1 MANTLTDVIPSIVTQ
16 GLMALRQMVTMP
28 RLINT
33 NYSSDAASKG
43 DTITVPKPASIT
55 TVAVSPSNTAPATAD
70 ITPENATIAL
80 DKWYE
85 APFYLTDKDLKD
97 AFNGI
102 TPMQVTSAIASLTE
116 QVNGD
121 CMSLYKDVYG
131 FAGAAATTPF
141 ASNYSEASAVRKVLN
156 EQKAF
161 MSDRRLVIDPDAE
174 ENAINLS
181 SFASADAAGSASVIM
196 DGQIG
201 RKLGFDWYM
210 DQQVPTHTTGG
221 GSGWLVNS
229 ASVAVGDST
238 VAIDTGSGDPVAGDV
253 FTVAGDTQTYV
264 VESYSSN
271 TITFSPKA
279 KVAWANNAAIT
290 FKASHVSNLAFHR
303 DAFAIASRPLAD
315 TEGLGNLIQSVVDP
329 VTGLSLRLEV
339 SREHKRTRWSFDIL
353 YGVGTLRPEL
363 AARLAG

>member
-1 MANTLTDVIPSIVTQ
+1 MANTLTEVIPSIVTQ

-55 TVAVSPSNTAPATAD
+55 TVAVSPSNTAPSTAD

-131 FAGAAATTPF
+131 FAGTAATTPF
-141 ASNYSEASAVRKVLN
+141 GSNYSEASAVRKVLN

-181 SFASADAAGSASVIM
+181 SFKLLVMPLLPVVLLLSWM
-196 DGQIG
+196 D
-201 RKLGFDWYM
+201 K
-210 DQQVPTHTTGG
+210 
-221 GSGWLVNS
+221 SGVSLV
-229 ASVAVGDST
+229 
-238 VAIDTGSGDPVAGDV
+238 
-253 FTVAGDTQTYV
+253 
-264 VESYSSN
+264 
-271 TITFSPKA
+271 
-279 KVAWANNAAIT
+279 
-290 FKASHVSNLAFHR
+290 L
-303 DAFAIASRPLAD
+303 
-315 TEGLGNLIQSVVDP
+315 
-329 VTGLSLRLEV
+329 TGLWI
-339 SREHKRTRWSFDIL
+339 SRYQRIQRIRSH
-353 YGVGTLRPEL
+353 RP
-363 AARLAG
+363 AC